1 MADMYEYEC
10 SLSGIVAPGGP
21 SYEKDELGDLPV
33 GWTEVKF
40 SRRVLNPDY
49 VVIQQVKQAMI
60 HGLVAQL
67 PEEGKDTQSIII
79 RVQVEAQL
87 KALQDAT
94 PPYIT
99 EVETVYLAPG
109 SLSPDVAEAYNEVRE
124 SLGLEALA
132 DDVDDAEEEEDEDA
146 AVAEEAS

>member
-10 SLSGIVAPGGP
+10 SLSGIVASGGP
-21 SYEKDELGDLPV
+21 SYEKDKLGDLPV

-40 SRRVLNPDY
+40 SRRVFNPDY

-60 HGLVAQL
+60 HGLVSQL

-124 SLGLEALA
+124 SLGLESLT
-132 DDVDDAEEEEDEDA
+132 DDIDDAEEDDEDA
-146 AVAEEAS
+146 EAEEEAS